1 MNLIFTNYKG
11 FLMTAEI
18 VNPDR
23 SKMSLW
29 LQASRF
35 FVVSGSMIPVIL
47 AAMTA
52 VLYKETINW
61 YLFPVALFAAV
72 LFHIGANMIS
82 EYHDYRSAVDRKETF
97 GSSRILVD
105 ELLPPKQVLIG
116 GFIVLGV
123 GFLLGLIL
131 VYFRGLNIFLL
142 GMCGVIGAIFY
153 GAKPF
158 ELKYHALGD
167 LVIFLLFGPLLSIGS
182 YLGMTGQFNWDLV
195 WITMPI
201 AFLIVGVLHAN
212 NTRDIKFDTIAGIK
226 TQASVLGLKGAQF
239 EYYFL
244 IAGAF
249 VVIPILIFSDLIG
262 YWGFLVFASL
272 PPAIKNIRAMSKA
285 TVETPETIALLD
297 VATAQHHMMF
307 GLLYSI
313 AILLSALI

>member
-1 MNLIFTNYKG
+1 
-11 FLMTAEI
+11 MTAEI
-18 VNPDR
+18 VNPER

-47 AAMTA
+47 AAVIA

-61 YLFPVALFAAV
+61 YLFPVALLAAV

-82 EYHDYRSAVDRKETF
+82 EYYDYMAAVDRKETF

-105 ELLPPKQVLIG
+105 ELLPPKKVRIA
-116 GFIVLGV
+116 GFMILGI

-142 GMCGVIGAIFY
+142 GMCGVVGAIFY

-167 LVIFLLFGPLLSIGS
+167 LVIFLLFGPLLSVGS
-182 YLGMTGQFNWDLV
+182 YLGMTGHFNWNVV
-195 WITMPI
+195 WLTLPI
-201 AFLIVGVLHAN
+201 AFLIVNVLHAN
-212 NTRDIKFDTIAGIK
+212 NTRDIKYDSIAGIK
-226 TQASVLGLKGAQF
+226 TQASVLGVKASQY
-239 EYYFL
+239 EYYIL
-244 IAGAF
+244 CIGAF
-249 VVIPILIFSDLIG
+249 VAVLIFMALGMID
-262 YWGFLVFASL
+262 YWGFLVFISL
-272 PPAIKNIRAMSKA
+272 PAAIKNLKTMTKAQVENPELIAM
-285 TVETPETIALLD
+285 LD
-297 VATAQHHMMF
+297 VTTAQHHMMF
-307 GLLYSI
+307 GVLFSI